1 MNLSP
6 GSYGYHDLA
15 SGDCLVTSARVITAE
30 LIDDFARVSGDTYEI
45 HMSDAAAQAKGFERR
60 VAHGLLVLAVIDGL
74 KNNAPA
80 RFDALAS
87 LGWTWRFVAPVL
99 AGDTIS
105 AKFVIREKRLT
116 ANGKRGITKIT
127 AQAMNQHGDIVQEG
141 ENGLIFDL

>member
-6 GSYGYHDLA
+6 GSYGYHDLKVD
-15 SGDCLVTSARVITAE
+15 DCLVTDTRIISTA
-30 LIDDFARVSGDTYEI
+30 LIDDFAHVSGDTYEI
-45 HMSDAAAQAKGFERR
+45 HMSDTAAQAKGFERR

-99 AGDTIS
+99 AGDHVS
-105 AKFVIREKRLT
+105 ARFVIREKRLT
-116 ANGKRGITKIT
+116 SNGNRGIIKT
-127 AQAMNQHGDIVQEG
+127 AAEAMNQHGDVVQEG

>member
-1 MNLSP
+1 MNLSA
-6 GSYGYHDLA
+6 GRYGYHDLA
-15 SGDCLVTSARVITAE
+15 SGDCLVTGSRVISAE
-30 LIDDFARVSGDTYEI
+30 LIDDFARVSGDHYEI
-45 HMSDAAAQAKGFERR
+45 HMSDKAAQAKGFERR

-99 AGDTIS
+99 AGDDIS
-105 AKFVIREKRLT
+105 ARFTVREKRLT
-116 ANGKRGITKIT
+116 ANGKRGIVKIA
-127 AQAMNQHGDIVQEG
+127 AQAMNQHDSVVQTG